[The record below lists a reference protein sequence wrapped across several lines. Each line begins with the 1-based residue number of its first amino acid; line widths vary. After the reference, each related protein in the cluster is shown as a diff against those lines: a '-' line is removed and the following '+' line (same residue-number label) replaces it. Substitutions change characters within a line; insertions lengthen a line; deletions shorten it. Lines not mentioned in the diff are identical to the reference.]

1 MLLHVCEH
9 AVARILLHIGAG
21 VSTTVR
27 HLHDLNNK
35 RHKTENLLSNAI
47 RAPRISNACNRYWQH
62 ELSWKWNLFTGFWCP
77 MLCFGAAPLP
87 TWRTAASLSP
97 WREGDVLFTAP
108 KVLGWQSYHLYWRP
122 EVWCFQ
128 PAPSC
133 FVEKSRGCRSS
144 TTVTASWRKKCTSTT
159 RIYLIQYLHV
169 NSYYSGRCE
178 YSKKST
184 ISRNTLRSTLP
195 PVVLGWMFWTSENWS
210 AFLKGDWIC
219 IYWHSMFS
227 KKDTPQNLIFSICRN
242 AQPASGM
249 RHRAGT
255 KHNFLRKSD
264 LSTCSHPWSSMHH
277 KQPYD
282 FHIHAWSITAV
293 YYDRFALHWNLSHG
307 FTCDILIKAASFP
320 SFFWRP
326 LIGIFIFK
334 GNGWDLHDPLRYD
347 LLHIDFLE
355 SFHCLSEK
363 SFTWSHQDLWDGKEF
378 NAHS

>member
-1 MLLHVCEH
+1 MQQVLTTWVVLKVKLVHRFLVPNALFWSCPTAHMTHSCLTITMKGRWCAVHRTKSPRMTKLSSLLKTWSVMFSTGPQ
-9 AVARILLHIGAG
+9 LLCGE
-21 VSTTVR
+21 VPR
-27 HLHDLNNK
+27 LQKFNN
-35 RHKTENLLSNAI
+35 
-47 RAPRISNACNRYWQH
+47 CNCK
-62 ELSWKWNLFTGFWCP
+62 L
-77 MLCFGAAPLP
+77 A
-87 TWRTAASLSP
+87 
-97 WREGDVLFTAP
+97 
-108 KVLGWQSYHLYWRP
+108 
-122 EVWCFQ
+122 
-128 PAPSC
+128 
-133 FVEKSRGCRSS
+133 EKMYVNN
-144 TTVTASWRKKCTSTT
+144 TD
-159 RIYLIQYLHV
+159 IYLIQYLHV
-169 NSYYSGRCE
+169 NSYCSGRCE

-219 IYWHSMFS
+219 IYLHSMFS
-227 KKDTPQNLIFSICRN
+227 KKDTPKNLIFSICRN